1 MVKLV
6 ENQIYEREKTNNA
19 MINIFSNIIE
29 LRNHESGSHTL
40 HVQTI
45 TNLLLH
51 ELVKTTDKY
60 PLSEADISLISSL
73 SALHDIGKIKIP
85 ESILNKPCQLTD
97 GLKEENIPICAQV
110 VSMAD
115 VYDALTS
122 ERCYK
127 RSYTHDEAIKMIIN
141 GECGAF
147 NPLLIQCLKNI
158 SDRLKE
164 SLNIGLEKY
173 DYHDE
178 LSMKF

>member
-1 MVKLV
+1 M
-6 ENQIYEREKTNNA
+6 
-19 MINIFSNIIE
+19 
-29 LRNHESGSHTL
+29 
-40 HVQTI
+40 
-45 TNLLLH
+45 
-51 ELVKTTDKY
+51 TD
-60 PLSEADISLISSL
+60 I
-73 SALHDIGKIKIP
+73 
-85 ESILNKPCQLTD
+85 
-97 GLKEENIPICAQV
+97 
-110 VSMAD
+110 
-115 VYDALTS
+115 YDALTS

-178 LSMKF
+178 SLQIVDEVLTTNNLQFSYNTHYLLFFEQEKENFLKKILQVAYLLNSICSCIKYKL